1 VEPERFDGLTDFAG
15 QCCLAAIWTVGSGC
29 IIASLLI
36 VWTVAVAG
44 VSVVTAVDEASRAVK
59 RRV

>member
-1 VEPERFDGLTDFAG
+1 VEPERFDGPTDFLG
-15 QCCLAAIWTVGSGC
+15 QCLVAAIWTVGSSC

-36 VWTVAVAG
+36 VWMFG
-44 VSVVTAVDEASRAVK
+44 VGGLSVVTVVDASSRAVK